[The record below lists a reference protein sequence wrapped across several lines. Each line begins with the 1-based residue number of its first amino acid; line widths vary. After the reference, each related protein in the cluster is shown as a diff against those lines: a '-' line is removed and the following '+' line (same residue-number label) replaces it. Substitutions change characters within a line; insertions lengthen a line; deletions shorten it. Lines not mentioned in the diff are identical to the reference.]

1 MSLEPNFEPG
11 YVERIYDLKKRTVS
25 FSVYLDK
32 ASEKKLPLK
41 PSLPFYI
48 QLFIF
53 LFTSL

>member
-25 FSVYLDK
+25 FSVDLDK
-32 ASEKKLPLK
+32 ASEKNLPLK